1 MIAFK
6 TFNQCPENQRP
17 QAIPLDWPWQ
27 EQQCSIQDKESL
39 EALGF
44 TVLSEQDYETYKS
57 QLSSV
62 FNAWQISNDMQKQK
76 DYQKYLRRSE
86 AKDKIIAQM
95 ATENMERVRSGIW
108 TVQNLID
115 LTQDAEL
122 KRVLDDINTLS
133 FELAQ
138 AKLMAVTNPIVTP
151 EIKAAWLATLQANLF
166 NNG

>member
-1 MIAFK
+1 M
-6 TFNQCPENQRP
+6 
-17 QAIPLDWPWQ
+17 AIIYNGIKCETI
-27 EQQCSIQDKESL
+27 EQL
-39 EALGF
+39 EELI
-44 TVLSEQDYETYKS
+44 VELSEEQKLMLRNDFNGVPNTTE
-57 QLSSV
+57 LS
-62 FNAWQISNDMQKQK
+62 QK
-76 DYQKYLRRSE
+76 DKDFQKYLKRAA
-86 AKDKIIAQM
+86 AKDKIVAQM
-95 ATENMERVRSGIW
+95 ASENMERVRSGVW